1 MPTNTVM
8 VDGVVAIQWQFET
21 CQVTVDE
28 DVYQMTV
35 AQFVGTG
42 KGAVMPLAQGQIV
55 RSGASCFVRRAVR
68 QLKGLKLDEAVN
80 NNN

>member
-1 MPTNTVM
+1 M
-8 VDGVVAIQWQFET
+8 VDGVVATQWQFET

-35 AQFVGTG
+35 ARFVGTG
-42 KGAVMPLAQGQIV
+42 KGAVMPLPQGQIV

-80 NNN
+80 NN